1 MITVLLQGVPRWA
14 CWKRKVSKHSELIR
28 SCKLN
33 DNKVQENHSSYQ
45 ECSCPF
51 RMLWKRIGV
60 LRECCQMYER
70 WRAHTNSLKS
80 AIRACRQHCNLKKCP
95 WEPDIFLK
103 PVSSVF
109 EMTWLGLPRRLLN
122 TWPETCGVI
131 STLAL
136 QMMAEQQWLP
146 QILLFMAL
154 IFFLISLCKMRH
166 TEHTH
171 WVSFVTLSH
180 HPSQC

>member
-109 EMTWLGLPRRLLN
+109 EMTWLGLPQ
-122 TWPETCGVI
+122 TATKH
-131 STLAL
+131 LARDL
-136 QMMAEQQWLP
+136 WGNLYLGTADDGRAAVPSSNPSLHGTY
-146 QILLFMAL
+146 
-154 IFFLISLCKMRH
+154 FFFNIPL
-166 TEHTH
+166 
-171 WVSFVTLSH
+171 
-180 HPSQC
+180 